1 MLLLRDAA
9 WKLDCMVAIW
19 AYRLCRVSTMAIL
32 RYMGLRTCR
41 PWLVLQTRKIAY
53 VYLWMWTFAFV
64 NSRSSEVATMHAV
77 LKLREI
83 ARRSPWEFSYVNWNV
98 LVLIIAVILLVGVSY
113 RMCTKSIWFLHN
125 SGRVAR
131 FDGSTCAHKLTR
143 TPVGLRCRRLALPL
157 LSRKLAQPV

>member
-1 MLLLRDAA
+1 
-9 WKLDCMVAIW
+9 MVAIW

-113 RMCTKSIWFLHN
+113 RIVAYSVQKAFGSCITLGESRDSTAAPALISLQGRQWVYAAGDLHCHCYHGN
-125 SGRVAR
+125 
-131 FDGSTCAHKLTR
+131 
-143 TPVGLRCRRLALPL
+143 
-157 LSRKLAQPV
+157 